1 MIVSF
6 STNHYILS
14 RGFASVAQLVEQR
27 TLNPLVLG
35 SSPSGGTQQSG
46 ENQRVFP
53 PPIFPDC
60 GRGGRLQPDRSYPPT
75 VIRRVVLC

>member
-6 STNHYILS
+6 STIPYILD
-14 RGFASVAQLVEQR
+14 GKFASVAQLVEQR

-60 GRGGRLQPDRSYPPT
+60 GRGGR
-75 VIRRVVLC
+75 